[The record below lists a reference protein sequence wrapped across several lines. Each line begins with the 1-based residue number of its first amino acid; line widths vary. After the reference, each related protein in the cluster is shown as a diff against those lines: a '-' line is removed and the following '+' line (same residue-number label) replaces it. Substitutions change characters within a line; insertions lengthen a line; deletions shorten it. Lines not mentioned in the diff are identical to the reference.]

1 MIIFKFF
8 WSATHWALT
17 QALDWARQPD
27 LALCGHDPLL
37 HPALCAM
44 DARMLADL
52 PLADPLSQ
60 PEQPAAGFSGPPPA
74 VHPKPCLI
82 RQPLRLPAP

>member
-8 WSATHWALT
+8 WSATRRALT

-37 HPALCAM
+37 HPAISAM

-52 PLADPLSQ
+52 PLADPLHQ
-60 PEQPAAGFSGPPPA
+60 PQQPAAGFSAPPPA
-74 VHPKPCLI
+74 AQPKPCLI
-82 RQPLRLPAP
+82 RQPLRRPAP